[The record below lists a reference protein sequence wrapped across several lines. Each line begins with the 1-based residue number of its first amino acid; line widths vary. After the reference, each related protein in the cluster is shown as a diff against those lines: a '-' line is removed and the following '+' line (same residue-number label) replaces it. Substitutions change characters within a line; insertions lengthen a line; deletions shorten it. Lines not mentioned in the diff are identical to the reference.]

1 MKVVAHRGASSVRPE
16 NTMVSF
22 RHAIEL
28 GADAIEF
35 DVQSTGDG
43 HLVVIHDMSLD
54 RTTDGHGP
62 VFASRFDE
70 VRHLDAGSW
79 FDAEFAGM
87 QVPTLAEV
95 LSLDAVEFELEL
107 KSYGRAFVD
116 QALAEVDAAEALDR
130 VEFTGSN
137 MPLLLLLQRLEPRAR
152 IGLFSPPQAAW
163 MSDEVYEH
171 HVVGVAET
179 SGADVIHVPARCIT
193 RLIVDR
199 LHDLGK
205 AVHANDAADTSEVRR
220 ARSAGADRL
229 STNDVAMAIAA
240 LEGATER

>member
-1 MKVVAHRGASSVRPE
+1 MLA
-16 NTMVSF
+16 F

-28 GADAIEF
+28 GTDGVEF
-35 DVQSTGDG
+35 DVQSTDDG

-62 VFASRFDE
+62 VFASRFDA
-70 VRHLDAGSW
+70 VRRLDAGSW
-79 FDAEFAGM
+79 FGVEFAAA

-95 LSLDAVEFELEL
+95 LSLDGVELELEL

-116 QALAEVDAAEALDR
+116 QVLAEVDAAEALDR

-137 MPLLLLLQRLEPRAR
+137 VPLLLLLQRLEPRAR

-193 RLIVDR
+193 RSIVDR

-205 AVHANDAADTSEVRR
+205 AAHANDAADTDEIWR
-220 ARSAGADRL
+220 ARAAGADRL

-240 LEGATER
+240 LDEGATGQ